1 MRGLDLST
9 FGLSEAVYAET
20 ALDWN
25 QFLERLAQ
33 RYGADVIS
41 IEEALCWNG
50 FCPMQHESEGVLY
63 FNRNHVSLKGA
74 DLLANKVI
82 GKVSDN

>member
-9 FGLSEAVYAET
+9 FGLSEGVYAET

-33 RYGADVIS
+33 RYGVDVIS

-50 FCPMQHESEGVLY
+50 FCPMQLSISTAITSASKAPICWPI
-63 FNRNHVSLKGA
+63 R
-74 DLLANKVI
+74 
-82 GKVSDN
+82 

>member
-1 MRGLDLST
+1 MTTASYTTSRDTTPVPVWCGCHIHRG
-9 FGLSEAVYAET
+9 GAV
-20 ALDWN
+20 
-25 QFLERLAQ
+25 LEWL
-33 RYGADVIS
+33 
-41 IEEALCWNG
+41 L
-50 FCPMQHESEGVLY
+50 PMQHESEGVLY

>member
-33 RYGADVIS
+33 RYGVDVIS

-50 FCPMQHESEGVLY
+50 FCPM
-63 FNRNHVSLKGA
+63 
-74 DLLANKVI
+74 
-82 GKVSDN
+82 